1 VKGLEYIGLELAVIA
16 AGLAILLLDLWT
28 AKEEKHRLGYAAALF
43 VGVIFLASF
52 AVLIEDRQE
61 AFLGMY
67 VLDEFA
73 LFFKRFFLIAALIVL
88 VMSVEFAER
97 FESGVAEY
105 YAITLFALA
114 GMMFAASANDFTL
127 LFVSIELVTVCFYV
141 LVSFQRERG
150 RSLEAGVKYLI
161 TGALS
166 GGFLVYGIALIYGTA
181 GTLNFQELASLG
193 PEVLESRLLLLG
205 LLFVFVG
212 LGFKI
217 AVVPF
222 QVWVPDVYQGA
233 PVPTAAFLA
242 AGSKGAGVVLLVR
255 LLYTG
260 LHPIADRWGPV
271 LVVLAMLTILYG
283 GLCAIPQRNFRRLM
297 GYSSIVNAGFILLA
311 LAAGTAEGLE
321 ATLFYLAGYL
331 YGVMGAFLVLT
342 LARCPGQEDD
352 TCVLAGL
359 HHRSPLL
366 AGTLTLAMVSLAGI
380 PPAAG
385 FFGKFQV
392 FKAVIGQGAAYPH
405 LGWALGVAGFGV
417 VVSLYFYLNVVRT
430 IFWSTTAE
438 SVAPIRISHP
448 ARAAVFLVIFAILW
462 LGILPGA
469 ILNLAEYAV
478 NSMGL

>member
-1 VKGLEYIGLELAVIA
+1 MRGLELMGLELAVIA

-28 AKEEKHRLGYAAALF
+28 AKEDKRRLGYAAALL

-52 AVLIEDRQE
+52 AVLFEGRQE
-61 AFLGMY
+61 AFHGMY

-73 LFFKRFFLIAALIVL
+73 LFFKRFFLIAALLVL
-88 VMSVEFAER
+88 VMSVEFADR

-105 YAITLFALA
+105 YSLTLFALA
-114 GMMFAASANDFTL
+114 GMMFAASAQDFVL

-141 LVSFQRERG
+141 LVSFQRRREH
-150 RSLEAGVKYLI
+150 SLEAGVKYLI
-161 TGALS
+161 IGALS

-181 GTLNFQELASLG
+181 GTLNFSELAERA

-222 QVWVPDVYQGA
+222 QIWVPDVYQGA
-233 PVPTAAFLA
+233 PVPTTAFLA
-242 AGSKGAGVVLLVR
+242 VGSKGAGVVLLIR

-260 LHPIADRWGPV
+260 LGPMVERWSPV

-297 GYSSIVNAGFILLA
+297 GYSSIVNAGFLLLA
-311 LAAGTAEGLE
+311 LASGDGEGLT
-321 ATLFYLAGYL
+321 AALFYLAGYL
-331 YGVMGAFLVLT
+331 YAVMGAFLVLC
-342 LARCPGQEDD
+342 LARCPGQEDE
-352 TCVLAGL
+352 TCILAGL

-366 AGTLTLAMVSLAGI
+366 AATLVLSMVSLAGI

-385 FFGKFQV
+385 FFGKFLV
-392 FKAVIGQGAAYPH
+392 FKAVIGQGSAFPF
-405 LGWALGVAGFGV
+405 LPWALGVAVFGV

-430 IFWSTTAE
+430 IYWSPERE
-438 SVAPIRISHP
+438 SAAPIQMSLPTRLAIC
-448 ARAAVFLVIFAILW
+448 LVIFALLW
-462 LGILPGA
+462 LGTLPSA

-478 NSMGL
+478 SSLGL